1 VYIKSSTRLN
11 SLLNV
16 DDNFATLIEV
26 KSVNQQQAAKFEFS
40 FKISQIEALKE
51 NAFSVLIT
59 VKKPSTLVE
68 PKIVPQ
74 DRLGT
79 STISAGSI
87 VENILSHKIKLSN
100 INKKNQND
108 VVATKVADITSKINN
123 HIINIVK
130 NGEDVSN
137 KGLEKTKI
145 IVSSKQSNELTG
157 NFLKPLKT
165 TQIENPASIEDRSTR
180 LKLLKQYSISPANV
194 SLLSSKTVTAFSS
207 LTGIYRKD
215 DRINKNL
222 FLDQLSNHYT
232 SYASQDDRNI
242 QYETRIGQVFDEIVT
257 INTPIM
263 IYDFLNI
270 TTSLN
275 VSFELLK
282 TTFTQNGIRKTIV
295 LDKVDKTINLSRYV
309 GQLSDSSPPSV
320 GLSFNDR
327 ETSLY
332 VKQSKDKKNFDG
344 SNKTLRIYRKVIDE
358 DLKST
363 YERLNVSNVD
373 NTSFQE
379 FQKYTYAHRS
389 GENSIY
395 RISFE
400 NSSEFE
406 DVVFKSTGKKLSSK
420 LIVIPRLIQT
430 GIRVSIINNSLPEV
444 IAAKLLYRDATIK
457 NKNFSFSNQIA
468 TFNSNNSNNAIT
480 INNLTPYHVYEITTK
495 LIFKN
500 GVEVMSNYSSFLE
513 YVPYSGDINSEI
525 SQLTVDKD
533 VQFNINASLL
543 PDQIGMINSLLSQT
557 NTSYEVAALR
567 DRPAEFDKFIAFSII
582 RYNLDRGHVDNLGII
597 ANGETFVDSSRSLQV
612 SAQQLI
618 QGDRY
623 KYVIYP
629 LVRNPYDVINENVE
643 LRDQET
649 RKMYKINPRKHHHP
663 LTLIKGS
670 VITKRFLDK
679 NPKDDMLYGSIGTS
693 IEVDIITPKNLPKI
707 QNFIVSFLDKKR
719 LILSWSLSGET
730 TLVDHFILMK
740 EINGVKSIIGK
751 SHCFDDNLD
760 FIHELTNHDLGNVR
774 FVLNPIYQDYSSGA
788 SEASNYI
795 LINNLD

>member
-1 VYIKSSTRLN
+1 MYTKRSTRLN

-68 PKIVPQ
+68 PTIVPQ
-74 DRLGT
+74 DRSGT
-79 STISAGSI
+79 STVSAGSI
-87 VENILSHKIKLSN
+87 IDNILSHKIKLSN

-108 VVATKVADITSKINN
+108 VIVTRIADITSKINN

-145 IVSSKQSNELTG
+145 IVRSKQSNELTG

-165 TQIENPASIEDRSTR
+165 TQLENPTLIEDRSTR

-194 SLLSSKTVTAFSS
+194 SLLSNKTVTAFSS
-207 LTGIYRKD
+207 LTGIFRKD

-222 FLDQLSNHYT
+222 SLDQLSNHYT
-232 SYASQDDRNI
+232 SYASQDDRNV
-242 QYETRIGQVFDEIVT
+242 QYETRLGQVFDEMVT
-257 INTPIM
+257 INTPIT

-270 TTSLN
+270 TTSIN

-282 TTFTQNGIRKTIV
+282 TTFTQNGIRKTVV
-295 LDKVDKTINLSRYV
+295 LDKVDKTINLSRYI

-344 SNKTLRIYRKVIDE
+344 SNKTLRIYRKFIDE

-379 FQKYTYAHRS
+379 FQKYTYAHRL

-406 DVVFKSTGKKLSSK
+406 DVVFKSPGKKLSSK

-444 IAAKLLYRDATIK
+444 IAAKLLYRDATTK
-457 NKNFSFSNQIA
+457 NKNFSLSNQVA
-468 TFNSNNSNNAIT
+468 TFDSNNSSAIT

-513 YVPYSGDINSEI
+513 YVPYSGDVNPTI

-533 VQFNINASLL
+533 VQFNIQAALL
-543 PDQIGMINSLLSQT
+543 PDQIGMINGLLSQT
-557 NTSYEVAALR
+557 NSSYEVATLLS
-567 DRPAEFDKFIAFSII
+567 RPAEFDKLIAFNVI

-597 ANGETFVDSSRSLQV
+597 ANGETFIDSLRSSQV

-679 NPKDDMLYGSIGTS
+679 NPKDDMLYGSTGTS
-693 IEVDIITPKNLPKI
+693 IEVDVITPKILPKI

-730 TLVDHFILMK
+730 ALVDHFILMK

-774 FVLNPIYQDYSSGA
+774 FILNPIYQDYSSGA

>member
-1 VYIKSSTRLN
+1 MYVKRSTRLN

-26 KSVNQQQAAKFEFS
+26 KSVNQQQAAQFEFS
-40 FKISQIEALKE
+40 FKISQIEVLKE

-59 VKKPSTLVE
+59 VKKPSILVE
-68 PKIVPQ
+68 PAIVPQ
-74 DRLGT
+74 DRSGT

-87 VENILSHKIKLSN
+87 INNILSHKIKLLN

-108 VVATKVADITSKINN
+108 VIVTRVADITSKINN

-145 IVSSKQSNELTG
+145 IVRSKQSNELTG
-157 NFLKPLKT
+157 NSSKPLKT
-165 TQIENPASIEDRSTR
+165 TQIETPTTIEDRSIR

-194 SLLSSKTVTAFSS
+194 SLLSSKTITAFSS

-232 SYASQDDRNI
+232 SYDSQDDRNV
-242 QYETRIGQVFDEIVT
+242 QYETRLGQVFDEMVT
-257 INTPIM
+257 INTPIT
-263 IYDFLNI
+263 IYNFLNI

-282 TTFTQNGIRKTIV
+282 TTLTQNGIKKTTV
-295 LDKVDKTINLSRYV
+295 LDKVDKTINLSRYIN
-309 GQLSDSSPPSV
+309 QLSDSSPPSV

-332 VKQSKDKKNFDG
+332 VKQAKDKKNFDG

-363 YERLNVSNVD
+363 YERLSVSKVKNA
-373 NTSFQE
+373 SFQE
-379 FQKYTYAHRS
+379 FQKYTYAHRL

-406 DVVFKSTGKKLSSK
+406 DVVFKSPGKKLSSK
-420 LIVIPRLIQT
+420 LIVVPMLIQS
-430 GIRVSIINNSLPEV
+430 GIHVVIINNSLPEV
-444 IAAKLLYRDATIK
+444 IAAKLLYRDVTTK
-457 NKNFSFSNQIA
+457 NKNFSLSNQIA
-468 TFNSNNSNNAIT
+468 TFNSNNSSAIT

-513 YVPYSGDINSEI
+513 YVPYSGDVNPTI

-533 VQFNINASLL
+533 VQFNIQAALL
-543 PDQIGMINSLLSQT
+543 PDQIGLINGLLSQT
-557 NTSYEVAALR
+557 NSSYEVATLLS
-567 DRPAEFDKFIAFSII
+567 RPAEFDKLIAFSII

-597 ANGETFVDSSRSLQV
+597 ANGETFVDSSRSSQV

-629 LVRNPYDVINENVE
+629 LIRNPYDVINENVE

-670 VITKRFLDK
+670 VITKHFLDK
-679 NPKDDMLYGSIGTS
+679 DPKDDMLYGSTGTC
-693 IEVDIITPKNLPKI
+693 IEVDVITSKHLPKI
-707 QNFIVSFLDKKR
+707 QNFIVNFLDKKR
-719 LILSWSLSGET
+719 LILSWSVSGET
-730 TLVDHFILMK
+730 ELVDHFILMK

-774 FVLNPIYQDYSSGA
+774 FILNPIYQDYSSGA
-788 SEASNYI
+788 SEVSNYI
-795 LINNLD
+795 LINSLD

>member
-1 VYIKSSTRLN
+1 MYVKRSTRLN

-26 KSVNQQQAAKFEFS
+26 KSVNEQQAAKFEFS
-40 FKISQIEALKE
+40 FKVSQIEALKE

-68 PKIVPQ
+68 PAIVPQ
-74 DRLGT
+74 DRSGT

-87 VENILSHKIKLSN
+87 INNILSHKIKLLN

-108 VVATKVADITSKINN
+108 VIITRVADITSKINN

-145 IVSSKQSNELTG
+145 IVRSKQSNELTG
-157 NFLKPLKT
+157 NFSKSLKT
-165 TQIENPASIEDRSTR
+165 TQIETPTTIKDRSIR

-194 SLLSSKTVTAFSS
+194 ALLSSKTVTAFSS

-232 SYASQDDRNI
+232 SYDLQDDRNV
-242 QYETRIGQVFDEIVT
+242 QYETRLGQVFDEMVT
-257 INTPIM
+257 INTPIT
-263 IYDFLNI
+263 IYNFLNI

-282 TTFTQNGIRKTIV
+282 TTLTQNGIKKTTV
-295 LDKVDKTINLSRYV
+295 LDKVDKTINLSRYIS
-309 GQLSDSSPPSV
+309 QLSDSSPPSV

-332 VKQSKDKKNFDG
+332 VKQAKDKKNFDG

-363 YERLNVSNVD
+363 YERLNVSKVA

-379 FQKYTYAHRS
+379 FQKYTYAHRL

-406 DVVFKSTGKKLSSK
+406 DVVFKSPGKKLSSK
-420 LIVIPRLIQT
+420 LIVVPMLIQS
-430 GIRVSIINNSLPEV
+430 GIHVVIINNSLPEV
-444 IAAKLLYRDATIK
+444 IAAKLLYRDVTTK
-457 NKNFSFSNQIA
+457 NKNFSLSNQIA
-468 TFNSNNSNNAIT
+468 TFNSNNSSTIT

-513 YVPYSGDINSEI
+513 YVPYSGDVNPII

-533 VQFNINASLL
+533 VQFNIQAALL
-543 PDQIGMINSLLSQT
+543 PDQIGLINGLLSQT
-557 NTSYEVAALR
+557 NSSYEVATLLS
-567 DRPAEFDKFIAFSII
+567 RPAEFDKLVAFSII

-597 ANGETFVDSSRSLQV
+597 ANGETFVDSSRSSQV

-670 VITKRFLDK
+670 VITKHFLDK
-679 NPKDDMLYGSIGTS
+679 HPKDDMLYGSTGTC
-693 IEVDIITPKNLPKI
+693 IEVDVITLKHLPKI
-707 QNFIVSFLDKKR
+707 QNFIVNFLDKKR
-719 LILSWSLSGET
+719 LILSWSVSGET
-730 TLVDHFILMK
+730 ELVDHFILMK

-751 SHCFDDNLD
+751 SHCFDDNLR

-774 FVLNPIYQDYSSGA
+774 FILNPIYQDYSSGA
-788 SEASNYI
+788 SEVSNYI
-795 LINNLD
+795 LINSLD

>member
-1 VYIKSSTRLN
+1 MYIKSSTRLN

-79 STISAGSI
+79 STVSAGSI

-257 INTPIM
+257 INTQIM

-270 TTSLN
+270 ATSLN

-406 DVVFKSTGKKLSSK
+406 DVVFKSPGKKLSSK

-533 VQFNINASLL
+533 VQFNINASIL

-557 NTSYEVAALR
+557 NASYEVAALR

-774 FVLNPIYQDYSSGA
+774 FILNPIYQDYSSGA

>member
-1 VYIKSSTRLN
+1 MYVKRSTRLN

-26 KSVNQQQAAKFEFS
+26 KSINEQQAAKFEFS

-68 PKIVPQ
+68 PAIVPQ
-74 DRLGT
+74 DRSGA
-79 STISAGSI
+79 STVSAGSI
-87 VENILSHKIKLSN
+87 IDNILSHKIKLLN

-108 VVATKVADITSKINN
+108 VVITRVADITSKINN
-123 HIINIVK
+123 HIINIIK

-145 IVSSKQSNELTG
+145 IVRSKQSNELTG
-157 NFLKPLKT
+157 NSSKPLKT
-165 TQIENPASIEDRSTR
+165 MQIENPTTIKDRSIR

-194 SLLSSKTVTAFSS
+194 ALLSSKTVTAFSS

-232 SYASQDDRNI
+232 SYDSQDDRNV
-242 QYETRIGQVFDEIVT
+242 QYETRLGQVFDEMVT
-257 INTPIM
+257 ITTPIT
-263 IYDFLNI
+263 IYNFLNI

-282 TTFTQNGIRKTIV
+282 TTLTQNGIKKTTV
-295 LDKVDKTINLSRYV
+295 LDKVDKTINLSRYIS
-309 GQLSDSSPPSV
+309 QLSDSSPPSA

-332 VKQSKDKKNFDG
+332 VKQAKDKKNFDG

-363 YERLNVSNVD
+363 YERLSVSKVANA
-373 NTSFQE
+373 SFQE
-379 FQKYTYAHRS
+379 FQKYTYAHRL

-406 DVVFKSTGKKLSSK
+406 DVVFKSPGKKLSSK
-420 LIVIPRLIQT
+420 LIVVPMLIQS
-430 GIRVSIINNSLPEV
+430 GIHVVIINNSLPEV
-444 IAAKLLYRDATIK
+444 IAAKLLYRDVTTK
-457 NKNFSFSNQIA
+457 NKNFSLSNQIA
-468 TFNSNNSNNAIT
+468 TFNSNNSSTIT

-500 GVEVMSNYSSFLE
+500 GVEVMSNYSSLLE
-513 YVPYSGDINSEI
+513 YVPYSGDVNPII

-533 VQFNINASLL
+533 VQFNIQAALL
-543 PDQIGMINSLLSQT
+543 PDQIGLINGLLSQT
-557 NTSYEVAALR
+557 NSSYEVATLLS
-567 DRPAEFDKFIAFSII
+567 RPAEFDKLVAFSII

-597 ANGETFVDSSRSLQV
+597 ANGETFVDSSRSSQV

-670 VITKRFLDK
+670 VITKHFLDK
-679 NPKDDMLYGSIGTS
+679 HPKDDMLYGSTGTC
-693 IEVDIITPKNLPKI
+693 IEVNVITLKHLPKI
-707 QNFIVSFLDKKR
+707 QNFIVNFLDKKR
-719 LILSWSLSGET
+719 LILSWSVSGET
-730 TLVDHFILMK
+730 ELVDHFILMK

-774 FVLNPIYQDYSSGA
+774 FILNPIYQDYSSGA
-788 SEASNYI
+788 SEVSNYI
-795 LINNLD
+795 LINSLD